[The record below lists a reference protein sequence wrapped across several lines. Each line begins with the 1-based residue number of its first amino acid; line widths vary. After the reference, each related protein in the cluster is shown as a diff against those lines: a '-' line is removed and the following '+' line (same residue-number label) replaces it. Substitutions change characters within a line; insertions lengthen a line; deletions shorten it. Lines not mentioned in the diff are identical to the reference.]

1 LDAATKKLKS
11 YFRQNGPLEGKALA
25 AFARRLYFRANRR
38 DCMSDQVNRF
48 LGDSPARTLVKLVVV
63 SLIVGF
69 VMKVFGWQPWDLV
82 EGIRH
87 FVLDIWRS
95 GFAALGKFGDYL
107 LLGATIVIPL
117 FILLRVFNYRR

>member
-1 LDAATKKLKS
+1 
-11 YFRQNGPLEGKALA
+11 
-25 AFARRLYFRANRR
+25 
-38 DCMSDQVNRF
+38 MSDQVNRF
-48 LGDSPARTLVKLVVV
+48 LGDSPARTLVKLIVV

-69 VMKVFGWQPWDLV
+69 VMRVFGWQPWDLV

-107 LLGATIVIPL
+107 LLGATIVIGTV
-117 FILLRVFNYRR
+117 FIAYAYVWRRGGLEWD